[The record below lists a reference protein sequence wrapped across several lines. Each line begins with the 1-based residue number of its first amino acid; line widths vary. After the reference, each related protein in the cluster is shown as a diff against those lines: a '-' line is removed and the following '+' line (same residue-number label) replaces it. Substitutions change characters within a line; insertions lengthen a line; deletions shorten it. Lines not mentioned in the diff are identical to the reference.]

1 MYIRASAVVHLDIQ
15 INCRVGKII
24 TNYTEYMT
32 LDTIYYQQPTSQTVF
47 IYLLAGYEQV
57 VGKHD
62 HAAAVCV

>member
-1 MYIRASAVVHLDIQ
+1 VS
-15 INCRVGKII
+15 
-24 TNYTEYMT
+24 
-32 LDTIYYQQPTSQTVF
+32 TVF